1 MESDLT
7 FLVQLYDGIFEVPTR
22 KLTLGCVRSITAS
35 TPTSKVLTNPPRQAT
50 FLLVKHFDGETER
63 NKIVHR

>member
-22 KLTLGCVRSITAS
+22 KLTLGYVRS
-35 TPTSKVLTNPPRQAT
+35 TPTSKVPTNTPRWAT
-50 FLLVKHFDGETER
+50 FLLVKHFDGETKR